1 MRKLNIVWKYCVL
14 FFLLCTSCHIGDTK
28 EKSALDR
35 MVKQLKRI
43 SNYNKGTFTHIV
55 VIPNVGCGGCISES
69 EAFLKR
75 NTNDSIFFVFTNISS
90 LKALRLRMGDKL
102 QQRNVYVDE
111 NNDFLFNDERIDSY
125 PIVLQVNNPKKVE
138 WDFLEPGNSFE
149 QTLK

>member
-75 NTNDSIFFVFTNISS
+75 NTSDSIFFVLTTISS
-90 LKALRLRMGDKL
+90 LKALRLRMRDKL
-102 QQRNVYVDE
+102 QH
-111 NNDFLFNDERIDSY
+111 
-125 PIVLQVNNPKKVE
+125 
-138 WDFLEPGNSFE
+138 
-149 QTLK
+149 